1 MLKTLAVAVLTVGL
15 VGCGGDEDRLELVSY
30 VNNMK
35 QLDDKHREIT
45 QRIEILDDP
54 SNEITASDLQEA
66 RQIIDSYIAEIE
78 KTDPTEMKYRPLR
91 IAYTSHFKKLTQAAE
106 LAKDQGK
113 ELRRERGNVAIGV
126 RHIEKTT
133 RLHFTALDV
142 LWLRQKVKEPF
153 PLKWPE

>member
-15 VGCGGDEDRLELVSY
+15 VGCGGDEEKLELVAY
-30 VNNMK
+30 VNMLK
-35 QLDDKHREIT
+35 QLDGKHSEIVA
-45 QRIEILDDP
+45 QIDILDDP
-54 SNEITASDLQEA
+54 SNEITAADLQKA
-66 RQIIDSYIAEIE
+66 RQMISNYVAELEKVDS
-78 KTDPTEMKYRPLR
+78 TDMIYRPLR
-91 IAYTSHFKKLTQAAE
+91 IAYTSHFKKLEQAAE

-133 RLHFTALDV
+133 DLHFTALDV
-142 LWLRQKVKEPF
+142 LWLRQKIEDPF